1 MWHVRYSGLDD
12 VAHVPSVLVVPT
24 ELLQILQIL

>member
-12 VAHVPSVLVVPT
+12 VAHVPSVLVVPI
-24 ELLQILQIL
+24 ELLQIL